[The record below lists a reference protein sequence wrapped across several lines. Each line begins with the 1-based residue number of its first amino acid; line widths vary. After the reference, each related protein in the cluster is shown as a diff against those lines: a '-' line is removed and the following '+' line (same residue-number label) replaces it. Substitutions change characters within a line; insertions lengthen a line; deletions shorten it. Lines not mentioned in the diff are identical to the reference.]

1 MNRSMGKVFVIT
13 VVLFVALIVNL
24 TWIMGVRAEW
34 FRDRPENKRSIAEEQ
49 KIKRG
54 EILGYDGSVI
64 AGVER
69 KSGYY
74 YRDYPNGTI
83 APQLVGYDSVRY
95 GRSGIEAQFN
105 DQLTGQSSDLGVQN
119 WVDKVLGRRP
129 KGASLKLTIVPGVQK
144 VAQQQLQ
151 GKKGAIVLLDPKTG
165 ALIASASA
173 PTYDPANLE
182 DQWARLSKDA
192 GAPLLNRP
200 TQGLYV
206 PGSSFKVVT
215 ASAGLDSGK
224 VTPKTPFVDT
234 GTYVVFGGKVTNY
247 GGEVFGPNDFTT
259 AMTLSINTTFAKV
272 GNQLGKKRLITGAQ
286 RYGFYETPP
295 LPLPAGEIVPSGRYS
310 RKGKLLAPGAFMTPL
325 DVAWA
330 ACGQE
335 SLLATPLQMA
345 LVAGGVANG
354 GRVMKPYYLQEIV
367 TAAGGVVSKAQPEQ
381 WRIATRATTA
391 SELNTMMQ
399 NVVNAGTATNAAL
412 QGIQVA
418 GKTGTAE
425 KGDGTNLAW
434 FIGFAPAEDPQ
445 VAVAVVIEDTQS
457 TGGEAAAPLAAAVMK
472 TALAQPSLP

>member
-1 MNRSMGKVFVIT
+1 MSRVFIVS
-13 VVLFVALIVNL
+13 VVLFVALVVNL
-24 TWIMGVRAEW
+24 TWIMAVRAQW
-34 FRDRPENKRSIAEEQ
+34 FQDRPENHRSIAEEL

-54 EILGYDGSVI
+54 QILGYDGSVI
-64 AGVER
+64 AGSDR

-74 YRDYPNGTI
+74 YRDYPNGTL
-83 APQLVGYDSVRY
+83 APQLVGYDSITY
-95 GRSGIEAQFN
+95 GRSGIESQLN
-105 DQLTGQSSDLGVQN
+105 DVLTGQSSDLGVQN
-119 WVDKVLGRRP
+119 WVDKILGRRP
-129 KGASLKLTIVPGVQK
+129 TGANVRLTLVPGVQK

-151 GKKGAIVLLDPKTG
+151 GQKGAIVVLDPKTG

-192 GAPLLNRP
+192 TAPLLNRP

-215 ASAGLDSGK
+215 ASAGLDHGK

-247 GGEVFGPNDFTT
+247 GGEVYGANDFTT

-272 GNQLGKKRLITGAQ
+272 GNLLGKKRLIAGAQ
-286 RYGFYETPP
+286 RYGFYQTPP
-295 LPLPAGEIVPSGRYS
+295 LPLPDGEIVPSGRY
-310 RKGKLLAPGAFMTPL
+310 RNGKLLTPGAFMDPL
-325 DVAWA
+325 AVAWA

-335 SLLATPLQMA
+335 RMLATPLQMA

-367 TAAGGVVSKAQPEQ
+367 TAEGNVVGEAQPEQ
-381 WRIATRATTA
+381 WLVATKATTA
-391 SELNTMMQ
+391 SELNAMMQ

-445 VAVAVVIEDTQS
+445 VAIAVVVEDTQQ

>member
-1 MNRSMGKVFVIT
+1 MSRVFIVT
-13 VVLFVALIVNL
+13 VVLFVALIANL
-24 TWIMGVRAEW
+24 TWIMVVRAQW
-34 FRDRPENKRSIAEEQ
+34 FQDRPDNHRSIAEEM

-54 EILGYDGSVI
+54 DILGYDGSVI
-64 AGVER
+64 AGTER

-74 YRDYPNGTI
+74 YRDYPSGTI
-83 APQLVGYDSVRY
+83 APQLIGYDSVTY
-95 GRSGIEAQFN
+95 GRSGIEAQLN
-105 DQLTGQSSDLGVQN
+105 DELTGQSTDLGVQN
-119 WVDKVLGRRP
+119 WIDKLLGRRP
-129 KGASLKLTIVPGVQK
+129 QGADAKLTLVPGVQK

-151 GKKGAIVLLDPKTG
+151 GKQGAIVVLDPKTG

-182 DQWARLSKDA
+182 AQWARLSKDA
-192 GAPLLNRP
+192 SAPLFNRP

-206 PGSSFKVVT
+206 PGSSFKVIT
-215 ASAGLDSGK
+215 GSAGLDNGK
-224 VTPKTPFVDT
+224 VTPDTEFVDT

-247 GGEVFGPNDFTT
+247 GGEVYGANTFTE
-259 AMTLSINTTFAKV
+259 AMTYSINTTFAKV
-272 GNQLGKKRLITGAQ
+272 GNLLAKKRLIAGAQ
-286 RYGFYETPP
+286 KYGFYQTPP
-295 LPLPAGEIVPSGRYS
+295 LPLPAGEIMPSGRYN
-310 RKGKLLAPGAFMTPL
+310 RKGKLLAPTAFMNPL

-335 SLLATPLQMA
+335 NLLATPLQMA

-367 TAAGGVVSKAQPEQ
+367 APDGHVVQKAQPEQ
-381 WRIATRATTA
+381 WLVATKAATA
-391 SELNTMMQ
+391 SQLNTMMQ

-434 FIGFAPAEDPQ
+434 FIGFAPADDPQ
-445 VAVAVVIEDTQS
+445 VCIAVVIEATQS

>member
-1 MNRSMGKVFVIT
+1 MSRIFIVT

-24 TWIMGVRAEW
+24 TWIMAVRAQW
-34 FRDRPENKRSIAEEQ
+34 FQDRPENKRSIAKEM

-54 EILGYDGSVI
+54 NILGYDGTVI
-64 AGVER
+64 AGTQR

-95 GRSGIEAQFN
+95 GRSGVEAQLN
-105 DQLTGQSSDLGVQN
+105 DELTGQAGNLGVQD
-119 WVDKVLGRRP
+119 WVDKLLGRRP
-129 KGASLKLTIVPGVQK
+129 KGANARLTLVPGVQK

-151 GKKGAIVLLDPKTG
+151 GQKGAIVLLDPKTG
-165 ALIASASA
+165 ALLASASA

-182 DQWARLSKDA
+182 SQWARLSKDPS
-192 GAPLLNRP
+192 APLLNRP

-215 ASAGLDSGK
+215 GTAGLDYGK
-224 VTPKTPFVDT
+224 VTPDTPFVDT

-247 GGEVFGPNDFTT
+247 GGEIFGPNTFTE

-272 GNQLGKKRLITGAQ
+272 GNLLGKKRLVAGAQ
-286 RYGFYETPP
+286 RYGFYQTPP
-295 LPLPAGEIVPSGRYS
+295 LALPAGEVVPSGRY
-310 RKGKLLAPGAFMTPL
+310 GKNGLLSPGAFMDPL

-335 SLLATPLQMA
+335 RLLATPLQMA

-354 GRVMKPYYLQEIV
+354 GRVMKPYYLQEVV
-367 TAAGGVVSKAQPEQ
+367 TTDGHTVSKAQPEQ
-381 WRIATRATTA
+381 WLVASKPATAT
-391 SELNTMMQ
+391 ELTTMMQ
-399 NVVNAGTATNAAL
+399 NVVNAGTATNEAL
-412 QGIQVA
+412 QGIEAA

-434 FIGFAPAEDPQ
+434 FIGFAPADDPR
-445 VAVAVVIEDTQS
+445 VAVAVVIENTQS

-472 TALAQPSLP
+472 TALAQPALP

>member
-1 MNRSMGKVFVIT
+1 MNRAMTKVFIIT
-13 VVLFVALIVNL
+13 VVLFVALIANL

-34 FRDRPENKRSIAEEQ
+34 FQDRPENKRSIAKEM

-54 EILGYDGSVI
+54 DILGYDGSVM
-64 AGVER
+64 AGTER
-69 KSGYY
+69 RSGYY
-74 YRDYPNGTI
+74 YRDYPSGTL
-83 APQLVGYDSVRY
+83 APQLLGYDSVRY
-95 GRSGIEAQFN
+95 GRSGAEAQFN
-105 DQLTGQSSDLGVQN
+105 DVLTGQASDLGVQN

-129 KGASLKLTIVPGVQK
+129 KGSDIRLTIVPAVQK
-144 VAQQQLQ
+144 IAQSELQ
-151 GKKGAIVLLDPKTG
+151 GQKGAIIVLDPTTG

-173 PTYDPANLE
+173 PTYDPARLE
-182 DQWARLSKDA
+182 DRWSTLSKDP

-215 ASAGLDSGK
+215 ASGGLDTGK
-224 VTPKTPFVDT
+224 VTSETEFVDT

-272 GNQLGKKRLITGAQ
+272 GNLLARKRLITAAEQ
-286 RYGFYETPP
+286 YGFYQTPP
-295 LPLPAGEIVPSGRYS
+295 LELPAGEIVPSGRYGK
-310 RKGKLLAPGAFMTPL
+310 KGLLTPGAFMNPL

-335 SLLATPLQMA
+335 RLLATPLQMA

-354 GRVMKPYYLQEIV
+354 GRVMKPYYLQE
-367 TAAGGVVSKAQPEQ
+367 VVNEDGKVVRTTQPEQ
-381 WRIATRATTA
+381 WLVATKAATA
-391 SELNTMMQ
+391 DQLNQMMQ
-399 NVVNAGTATNAAL
+399 RVVNAGTATAAAL
-412 QGIQVA
+412 EGIQVA

-434 FIGFAPAEDPQ
+434 FIGFAPAEHPT

-457 TGGEAAAPLAAAVMK
+457 TGGEAAAPLAAAVLK
-472 TALAQPSLP
+472 TALAQPDLP

>member
-1 MNRSMGKVFVIT
+1 MNRAMSKVFIIT
-13 VVLFVALIVNL
+13 VVLFVALIANL
-24 TWIMGVRAEW
+24 TWIMGVRAQW
-34 FRDRPENKRSIAEEQ
+34 FQDRPENKRSIAEEQ

-54 EILGYDGSVI
+54 EIRGYDGSVI
-64 AGVER
+64 AGVDR
-69 KSGYY
+69 RSGYY

-83 APQLVGYDSVRY
+83 APQLLGYDSVRY
-95 GRSGIEAQFN
+95 GRTGVEAQYN
-105 DQLTGQSSDLGVQN
+105 DVLTGQSSDLGVQN
-119 WVDKVLGRRP
+119 WVDKLLGRRP
-129 KGASLKLTIVPGVQK
+129 KGANLKLTLVPGVQK
-144 VAQQQLQ
+144 VAQQALQ
-151 GKKGAIVLLDPKTG
+151 GQKGAIVALDPKTG

-182 DQWARLSKDA
+182 DQWARLSKD
-192 GAPLLNRP
+192 GSAPLLNRP

-215 ASAGLDSGK
+215 GSAGLDNGK
-224 VTPKTPFVDT
+224 VTPDTKFVDT

-247 GGEVFGPNDFTT
+247 GGEVFGPNDFTYALT
-259 AMTLSINTTFAKV
+259 ASINTTFAKV
-272 GNQLGKKRLITGAQ
+272 GNLLGKKRLIAGAQ
-286 RYGFYETPP
+286 RYGFYQTPP
-295 LPLPAGEIVPSGRYS
+295 LPLPAGEVVPSGRY
-310 RKGKLLAPGAFMTPL
+310 GKNGILSPNAFMDPL

-335 SLLATPLQMA
+335 RLLATPLQMA

-367 TAAGGVVSKAQPEQ
+367 TADGNVVSKTQPEQ
-381 WRIATRATTA
+381 WLVATKAVTA
-391 SELNTMMQ
+391 SQLNTMMQ
-399 NVVNAGTATNAAL
+399 NVVNYGTGTQAAL
-412 QGIQVA
+412 EGISVA

-434 FIGFAPAEDPQ
+434 FIGFAPADDPQ
-445 VAVAVVIEDTQS
+445 VCIAVVIEDTQS